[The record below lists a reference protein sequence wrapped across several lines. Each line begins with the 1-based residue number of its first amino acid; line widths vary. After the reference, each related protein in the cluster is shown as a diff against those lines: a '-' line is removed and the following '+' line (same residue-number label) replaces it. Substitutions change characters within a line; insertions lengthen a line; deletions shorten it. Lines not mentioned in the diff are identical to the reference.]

1 MMLRLPHSPSASL
14 ERSRAGMS
22 LLNVILLLMLVG
34 VLVMAGAALVG
45 PLVKRGKI
53 TDTKTILT
61 SNADAVMHAVAV
73 NGRLPNNTTF
83 PAVAVNRFDA
93 WGKDIFYL
101 YDASLTLTSADSFCR
116 ATATN
121 LTVNSTTN
129 VAFALFSLGDD
140 YSIESTWDG
149 LPALSDATAYYPA
162 STAVTATLAN
172 SDIYRIVTLAE
183 LQSRANCSGF
193 SGGRL
198 RIINNELPKA
208 CSGAAYSATI
218 YAEGGVPFNT
228 NQYQWSIANL
238 PAGVTATPNAVYPA
252 WSSATPTL
260 QLGGTAAL
268 GTPTIYL
275 RDNQSPQTIVQRNLS
290 ITTSTACGPSGGQ
303 ISFRDDMASFITAEN
318 TGAAVAVT
326 GTTLVLGGGA
336 VNTTGCYWY
345 PLPQTLSHHVM
356 RGYYEFRFNPADT
369 SADSRAQ
376 ADGFTFTLIEDPGG
390 SLTSFCGTTGAGSNL
405 GYRGLPGDSLAVEF
419 DTYPSGATYA
429 DPAANHIAMARD
441 GSNYHTAPN
450 PACTTS
456 NLGCYYTATNNTW
469 FEEGSTHRVRIEL
482 DRQYSNAAC
491 STTAINGTYALL
503 KVWMDPTLVGYLD
516 LTQNY
521 SGTAPVLQQCVSL
534 PDANDLTNVD
544 NVIFGFTEATGSA
557 TQNLTV
563 TNFAIG
569 FYCSSYRVWNTT
581 GARYDFYVAGSCRNN
596 RNNNAEITDATTIR
610 LSAQGTSSISRDG
623 QSGTCSPGSPL
634 GSITFFQAAA
644 ADNNGDCMVNYGPG
658 DTVIDR

>member
-1 MMLRLPHSPSASL
+1 
-14 ERSRAGMS
+14 
-22 LLNVILLLMLVG
+22 
-34 VLVMAGAALVG
+34 MAGAALVG

-61 SNADAVMHAVAV
+61 SNADAVMHAVTV

-101 YDASLTLTSADSFCR
+101 YDANLALTSADSLCR

-149 LPALSDATAYYPA
+149 LPALSDATAYYPT

-252 WSSATPTL
+252 WSSAAPTL

-275 RDNQSPQTIVQRNLS
+275 RDNQSPQTIVQRSFEIKQAANCTSLNDFVGPPSNKVLFVFDPTTGSYTISTTKGTDTGCRWYNVAQS
-290 ITTSTACGPSGGQ
+290 IPVGKVFRIYFEFLMDEETSTSSSDYGNGFAFVLYNSTAGLPISTCGWSPLAYEG
-303 ISFRDDMASFITAEN
+303 I
-318 TGAAVAVT
+318 AADTVALEFDSYKDST
-326 GTTLVLGGGA
+326 NDPIAGGGTRNHLA
-336 VNTTGCYWY
+336 AQINSSDHAAGQCSV
-345 PLPQTLSHHVM
+345 LPQALPPSC
-356 RGYYEFRFNPADT
+356 GY
-369 SADSRAQ
+369 Q
-376 ADGFTFTLIEDPGG
+376 
-390 SLTSFCGTTGAGSNL
+390 AGSNL
-405 GYRGLPGDSLAVEF
+405 NAV
-419 DTYPSGATYA
+419 
-429 DPAANHIAMARD
+429 R
-441 GSNYHTAPN
+441 
-450 PACTTS
+450 
-456 NLGCYYTATNNTW
+456 W
-469 FEEGSTHRVRIEL
+469 FE
-482 DRQYSNAAC
+482 
-491 STTAINGTYALL
+491 
-503 KVWMDPTLVGYLD
+503 M
-516 LTQNY
+516 
-521 SGTAPVLQQCVSL
+521 
-534 PDANDLTNVD
+534 
-544 NVIFGFTEATGSA
+544 
-557 TQNLTV
+557 V
-563 TNFAIG
+563 T
-569 FYCSSYRVWNTT
+569 
-581 GARYDFYVAGSCRNN
+581 
-596 RNNNAEITDATTIR
+596 
-610 LSAQGTSSISRDG
+610 
-623 QSGTCSPGSPL
+623 
-634 GSITFFQAAA
+634 
-644 ADNNGDCMVNYGPG
+644 
-658 DTVIDR
+658 